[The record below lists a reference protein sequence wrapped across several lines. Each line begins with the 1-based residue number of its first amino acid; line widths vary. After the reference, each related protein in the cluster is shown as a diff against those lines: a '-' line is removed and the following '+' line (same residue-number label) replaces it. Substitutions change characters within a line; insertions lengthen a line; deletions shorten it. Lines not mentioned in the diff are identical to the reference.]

1 MNKKRPSRSKAN
13 FRPRIFFNFLA
24 QTFTMKK
31 IILPLAFVFTSMV
44 CAQAQ
49 KATVQKLWATD
60 TILKVPESVLVD
72 DKENCI
78 WVSNIDGASTA
89 KDGKGS
95 ISKLSKSGTPINLE
109 WITGLNAPKGMA
121 KYKQELYVADLTELV
136 VIDIKKAVII
146 KKIPIEGSVFLND
159 VTVNNKGAVFVSD
172 SRTGKVHR
180 YENNVVTTEV
190 ENLQGPNGLLS
201 IEDQL
206 LILDKGSLL
215 SLTASGAIS
224 KIMDGMDPSTDGI
237 ERVAPNQY
245 LVSCWNGI
253 VYYVIAGAQKITLFD
268 TRTEKINSAD
278 IGYDAKNKIIYVPTF
293 LKNSVVAYQLQI
305 Q

>member
-1 MNKKRPSRSKAN
+1 
-13 FRPRIFFNFLA
+13 
-24 QTFTMKK
+24 MKK
-31 IILPLAFVFTSMV
+31 IMTSLALACFSLVSIN
-44 CAQAQ
+44 AQ

-60 TILKVPESVLVD
+60 TILKIPESVLVD
-72 DKENCI
+72 DKENCL
-78 WVSNIDGASTA
+78 WVSNIDGASNG

-95 ISKLSKSGTPINLE
+95 ISKLSKTGAAITLD
-109 WITGLNAPKGMA
+109 WVTGLNAPKGMA

-136 VIDIKKAVII
+136 VIDIKKGVIKNKI
-146 KKIPIEGSVFLND
+146 KVEGSVFLND
-159 VTVNNKGAVFVSD
+159 VTVNKNGAVFVSD

-180 YENNVVTTEV
+180 IENGIVSIEV

-206 LILDKGSLL
+206 LILDRGSLL
-215 SLTASGAIS
+215 SVTPGGAIS

-245 LVSCWNGI
+245 IVSCWNGI
-253 VYYVIAGAQKITLFD
+253 VYYIVAGAQKITLFD
-268 TRTEKINSAD
+268 TRSEKINSAD
-278 IGYDAKNKIIYVPTF
+278 IGYDAKKKIIYVPTF
-293 LKNSVVAYQLQI
+293 LKNNVVAYQLQI

>member
-1 MNKKRPSRSKAN
+1 MNKKRFSRSKAN
-13 FRPRIFFNFLA
+13 FGPRIFFNFLA
-24 QTFTMKK
+24 QTLYMKK
-31 IILPLAFVFTSMV
+31 IILPLAFVFASMV

-49 KATVQKLWATD
+49 KANVQKLWATD

-136 VIDIKKAVII
+136 VIDIKKAAII

-180 YENNVVTTEV
+180 YENNIVTTEV

-215 SLTASGAIS
+215 SLTAGGSIS

-268 TRTEKINSAD
+268 TRAEKINSAD
-278 IGYDAKNKIIYVPTF
+278 IGYDAKNKIMYVPTF

>member
-1 MNKKRPSRSKAN
+1 MTS
-13 FRPRIFFNFLA
+13 
-24 QTFTMKK
+24 
-31 IILPLAFVFTSMV
+31 LAFVCFSLV
-44 CAQAQ
+44 SINAQ

-60 TILKVPESVLVD
+60 TILKIPESVLVD
-72 DKENCI
+72 DKENCL
-78 WVSNIDGASTA
+78 WVSNIDGAA
-89 KDGKGS
+89 NGKDGKGS
-95 ISKLSKSGTPINLE
+95 ISKLSKTGTPINLD

-136 VIDIKKAVII
+136 VIDIKKGVIKNKI
-146 KKIPIEGSVFLND
+146 KVEGSVFLND
-159 VTVNNKGAVFVSD
+159 VTVNKNGAVFVSD

-180 YENNVVTTEV
+180 YENNMVTIEV

-201 IEDQL
+201 IDDQL
-206 LILDKGSLL
+206 LILDRGSLL
-215 SLTASGAIS
+215 SVTKGGTIS

-237 ERVAPNQY
+237 EKVAPNQY
-245 LVSCWNGI
+245 IVSCWNGI
-253 VYYVIAGAQKITLFD
+253 VYFVEPGAQKITLFD
-268 TRTEKINSAD
+268 TRSEKINSAD

>member
-1 MNKKRPSRSKAN
+1 
-13 FRPRIFFNFLA
+13 
-24 QTFTMKK
+24 MKK
-31 IILPLAFVFTSMV
+31 IILSLTFVYAVLMS
-44 CAQAQ
+44 ASAQ

-72 DKENCI
+72 DKENCL
-78 WVSNIDGASTA
+78 WVSNIDGASNG

-95 ISKLSKSGTPINLE
+95 ISKLSKTGAPINLE

-136 VIDIKKAVII
+136 VIDVKKGVITN
-146 KKIPIEGSVFLND
+146 KITIEGSVFLND
-159 VTVNNKGAVFVSD
+159 VTVNNNGAVFVSD

-180 YENNVVTTEV
+180 YENNQVTIEV

-206 LILDKGSLL
+206 LILDRGSLL
-215 SLTASGAIS
+215 SVTPGGAIS

-253 VYYVIAGAQKITLFD
+253 VYYVVAGAQKVILFD
-268 TRTEKINSAD
+268 TRSEKINSAD
-278 IGYDAKNKIIYVPTF
+278 IGYDAKKKIIYVPTF
-293 LKNSVVAYQLQI
+293 LKNNVVAYQLQI

>member
-1 MNKKRPSRSKAN
+1 
-13 FRPRIFFNFLA
+13 
-24 QTFTMKK
+24 MKK
-31 IILPLAFVFTSMV
+31 IIGSLALVIVVFVS
-44 CAQAQ
+44 ANAQ

-78 WVSNIDGASTA
+78 WVSNIDGASNG

-95 ISKLSKSGTPINLE
+95 ISRLSKTGTPINLE

-136 VIDIKKAVII
+136 VIDIKKATII
-146 KKIPIEGSVFLND
+146 KRVPIEGSVFLND
-159 VTVNNKGAVFVSD
+159 VTVNSKGAVFISD

-180 YENNVVTTEV
+180 YENNTTTIEV

-206 LILDKGSLL
+206 LILDRGSLL
-215 SLTASGAIS
+215 SVTPGGAIS

-253 VYYVIAGAQKITLFD
+253 VYYVVAGAQKITLFD
-268 TRTEKINSAD
+268 TRSEKINSAD
-278 IGYDAKNKIIYVPTF
+278 IGYDAKKKIIYVPTF
-293 LKNSVVAYQLQI
+293 LKNNVVAYQLEI

>member
-1 MNKKRPSRSKAN
+1 
-13 FRPRIFFNFLA
+13 
-24 QTFTMKK
+24 MKK
-31 IILPLAFVFTSMV
+31 IMTSLAFVCFSLV
-44 CAQAQ
+44 SINAQ

-72 DKENCI
+72 DKENCL
-78 WVSNIDGASTA
+78 WVSNIDGAA
-89 KDGKGS
+89 NGKDGKGS
-95 ISKLSKSGTPINLE
+95 ISKLSKTGTPINLD

-136 VIDIKKAVII
+136 VIDIKKGVIKNKI
-146 KKIPIEGSVFLND
+146 KVEGSVFLND
-159 VTVNNKGAVFVSD
+159 VTVNKNGAVFVSD

-180 YENNVVTTEV
+180 YENNMVTIEV

-206 LILDKGSLL
+206 LILDRGSLL
-215 SLTASGAIS
+215 SVTPGGAIS

-245 LVSCWNGI
+245 IVSCWNGI
-253 VYYVIAGAQKITLFD
+253 VYFVEAGSQKITLFD
-268 TRTEKINSAD
+268 TRSEKINSAD

-293 LKNSVVAYQLQI
+293 MKNSVVAYQLQI

>member
-1 MNKKRPSRSKAN
+1 
-13 FRPRIFFNFLA
+13 
-24 QTFTMKK
+24 MKK
-31 IILPLAFVFTSMV
+31 IMISLAFVCFSLV
-44 CAQAQ
+44 SINAQ
-49 KATVQKLWATD
+49 KVTVQKLWATD

-72 DKENCI
+72 DKENCL
-78 WVSNIDGASTA
+78 WVSNIDGAA
-89 KDGKGS
+89 NGKDGKGS
-95 ISKLSKSGTPINLE
+95 ISKLSKTGTPINLD

-136 VIDIKKAVII
+136 VIDIKKGVIKNKI
-146 KKIPIEGSVFLND
+146 KVEGSVFLND
-159 VTVNNKGAVFVSD
+159 VTVNKNGAVFVSD

-180 YENNVVTTEV
+180 YENNMVTTEV

-201 IEDQL
+201 IDDQL
-206 LILDKGSLL
+206 LILDRGSLL
-215 SLTASGAIS
+215 SFTTGGTIS

-237 ERVAPNQY
+237 EKVAPNQY
-245 LVSCWNGI
+245 IVSCWNGI
-253 VYYVIAGAQKITLFD
+253 VYFVAPGTPKITLFD
-268 TRTEKINSAD
+268 TRAEKINSAD

>member
-1 MNKKRPSRSKAN
+1 
-13 FRPRIFFNFLA
+13 
-24 QTFTMKK
+24 MKK
-31 IILPLAFVFTSMV
+31 VIGSLALVIVVFVS
-44 CAQAQ
+44 ASAQ
-49 KATVQKLWATD
+49 KATVQKLWTTD
-60 TILKVPESVLVD
+60 TILKIPESVLVD

-78 WVSNIDGASTA
+78 WVSNIDGASNG

-95 ISKLSKSGTPINLE
+95 ISKLSKTGTPINLE

-121 KYKQELYVADLTELV
+121 KFKQELYVADLTELV
-136 VIDIKKAVII
+136 VIDIKKATII
-146 KKIPIEGSVFLND
+146 KRVPIEGSVFLND

-180 YENNVVTTEV
+180 YENNTTTIEV

-206 LILDKGSLL
+206 LILDRGSLL
-215 SLTASGAIS
+215 SVTPSGAIS

-253 VYYVIAGAQKITLFD
+253 VYYVVAGAQKITLFD
-268 TRTEKINSAD
+268 TRSEKINSAD
-278 IGYDAKNKIIYVPTF
+278 IGYDAKKKIIYVPTF
-293 LKNSVVAYQLQI
+293 LKNNVVAYQLEI

>member
-1 MNKKRPSRSKAN
+1 
-13 FRPRIFFNFLA
+13 
-24 QTFTMKK
+24 MKK
-31 IILPLAFVFTSMV
+31 IIGSLALVIVVFVSV
-44 CAQAQ
+44 NAQ

-78 WVSNIDGASTA
+78 WVSNIDGASNG

-95 ISKLSKSGTPINLE
+95 ISKLSKTGTPINLE

-136 VIDIKKAVII
+136 VIDIKKATII
-146 KKIPIEGSVFLND
+146 KRVPIEGSVFLND
-159 VTVNNKGAVFVSD
+159 VTVNSKGAVFISD

-180 YENNVVTTEV
+180 YENNTTTIEV

-206 LILDKGSLL
+206 LILDRGSLL
-215 SLTASGAIS
+215 SVTPGGAIS

-253 VYYVIAGAQKITLFD
+253 VYYVVAGAQKITLFD
-268 TRTEKINSAD
+268 TRSEKINSAD
-278 IGYDAKNKIIYVPTF
+278 IGYDAKKKIIYVPTF
-293 LKNSVVAYQLQI
+293 LKNNVVAYQLEI

>member
-1 MNKKRPSRSKAN
+1 
-13 FRPRIFFNFLA
+13 
-24 QTFTMKK
+24 MKK
-31 IILPLAFVFTSMV
+31 IICSLAFV
-44 CAQAQ
+44 CAGLMNANAQ
-49 KATVQKLWATD
+49 KATVQRLWATD

-72 DKENCI
+72 DKENCL
-78 WVSNIDGASTA
+78 WVSNIDGASNG

-95 ISKLSKSGTPINLE
+95 ISKLSKTGAPINLD
-109 WITGLNAPKGMA
+109 WVTGLNAPKGLG

-136 VIDIKKAVII
+136 VIDIKKGII
-146 KKIPIEGSVFLND
+146 KNKIKVEGSVFLND
-159 VTVNNKGAVFVSD
+159 VTVNKNGAVFVSD

-180 YENNVVTTEV
+180 IENGIVSIEV

-206 LILDKGSLL
+206 LILDRGSLL
-215 SLTASGAIS
+215 SVTPGGAIS

-245 LVSCWNGI
+245 IVSCWNGI
-253 VYYVIAGAQKITLFD
+253 VYYIVAGAQKITLFD
-268 TRTEKINSAD
+268 TRSEKINSAD
-278 IGYDAKNKIIYVPTF
+278 IGYDAKKKIIYVPTF
-293 LKNSVVAYQLQI
+293 MKNSVVAYQLQI

>member
-1 MNKKRPSRSKAN
+1 
-13 FRPRIFFNFLA
+13 
-24 QTFTMKK
+24 MKK
-31 IILPLAFVFTSMV
+31 VIGSLALVIVVFVS
-44 CAQAQ
+44 ASAQ
-49 KATVQKLWATD
+49 KATVQKLWTTD

-78 WVSNIDGASTA
+78 WVSNIDGASNG

-95 ISKLSKSGTPINLE
+95 ISKLSKTGTPINLE

-121 KYKQELYVADLTELV
+121 KFKQELYVADLTELV
-136 VIDIKKAVII
+136 VIDIKKATII
-146 KKIPIEGSVFLND
+146 KRVPIEGSVFLND

-180 YENNVVTTEV
+180 YENNTTTIEV

-206 LILDKGSLL
+206 LILDRGSLL
-215 SLTASGAIS
+215 SVTPGGAIS

-253 VYYVIAGAQKITLFD
+253 VYYVVAGAQKITLFD
-268 TRTEKINSAD
+268 TRSEKINSAD
-278 IGYDAKNKIIYVPTF
+278 IGYDAKKKIIYVPTF
-293 LKNSVVAYQLQI
+293 LKNNVVAYQLEI

>member
-1 MNKKRPSRSKAN
+1 MIS
-13 FRPRIFFNFLA
+13 LA
-24 QTFTMKK
+24 
-31 IILPLAFVFTSMV
+31 LACFSLVSIY
-44 CAQAQ
+44 AQ

-60 TILKVPESVLVD
+60 TILKIPESVLVD
-72 DKENCI
+72 DKENCL
-78 WVSNIDGASTA
+78 WVSNIDGASNG

-95 ISKLSKSGTPINLE
+95 ISKLSKTGSPVNLE
-109 WITGLNAPKGMA
+109 WVTGLNAPKGMA

-136 VIDIKKAVII
+136 VIDIKKGVIKNKI
-146 KKIPIEGSVFLND
+146 KVEGSVFLND
-159 VTVNNKGAVFVSD
+159 VTVNKNGAVFVSD

-180 YENNVVTTEV
+180 IENGIVSIEV

-206 LILDKGSLL
+206 LILDRGSLL
-215 SLTASGAIS
+215 SVTPGGAIS

-245 LVSCWNGI
+245 IVSCWNGI
-253 VYYVIAGAQKITLFD
+253 VYYIVAGAQKITLFD
-268 TRTEKINSAD
+268 TRSEKINSAD

>member
-1 MNKKRPSRSKAN
+1 
-13 FRPRIFFNFLA
+13 
-24 QTFTMKK
+24 MKK
-31 IILPLAFVFTSMV
+31 NLLPLALLFVSFISTS
-44 CAQAQ
+44 AQ

-95 ISKLSKSGTPINLE
+95 ISKLSKTGTPINLE
-109 WITGLNAPKGMA
+109 WVTGLNAPKGMA

-136 VIDIKKAVII
+136 VIDIKKGTII
-146 KKIPIEGSVFLND
+146 KKIPVEGSVFLND

-180 YENNVVTTEV
+180 YENNIVTTEI

-215 SLTASGAIS
+215 SLTAGGAIS

-253 VYYVIAGAQKITLFD
+253 VYYVVAGAQKITLFD
-268 TRTEKINSAD
+268 TRAEKINSAD

-293 LKNSVVAYQLQI
+293 LKNSVVAYQLQV

>member
-1 MNKKRPSRSKAN
+1 
-13 FRPRIFFNFLA
+13 
-24 QTFTMKK
+24 MKK
-31 IILPLAFVFTSMV
+31 VIGSLALVIVVFVS
-44 CAQAQ
+44 ASAQ
-49 KATVQKLWATD
+49 KATVQKLWTTD
-60 TILKVPESVLVD
+60 TILKIPESVLVD

-78 WVSNIDGASTA
+78 WVSNIDGASNG

-95 ISKLSKSGTPINLE
+95 ISKLSKTGTPINLE

-136 VIDIKKAVII
+136 VIDIKKATVI
-146 KKIPIEGSVFLND
+146 KRVPIEGSVFLND

-180 YENNVVTTEV
+180 YENNTTTIEV

-206 LILDKGSLL
+206 LILDRGSLL
-215 SLTASGAIS
+215 SVTPGGAIS

-253 VYYVIAGAQKITLFD
+253 VYYVVAGAQKITLFD
-268 TRTEKINSAD
+268 TRSEKINSAD
-278 IGYDAKNKIIYVPTF
+278 IGYDAKKKIIYVPTF
-293 LKNSVVAYQLQI
+293 LKNNVVAYQLEI

>member
-1 MNKKRPSRSKAN
+1 
-13 FRPRIFFNFLA
+13 
-24 QTFTMKK
+24 MKK
-31 IILPLAFVFTSMV
+31 IMTSLAFVCFSLV
-44 CAQAQ
+44 SINAQ

-72 DKENCI
+72 DKENCL
-78 WVSNIDGASTA
+78 WVSNIDGAA
-89 KDGKGS
+89 NGIDGKGS
-95 ISKLSKSGTPINLE
+95 ISKLSKTGTPINLD

-121 KYKQELYVADLTELV
+121 KYKQELYVADLTELI
-136 VIDIKKAVII
+136 VIDIKKGVIKNKI
-146 KKIPIEGSVFLND
+146 KVEGSVFLND
-159 VTVNNKGAVFVSD
+159 VTVNKNGAVFVSD

-180 YENNVVTTEV
+180 YENNMVTIEV

-201 IEDQL
+201 IDDQL
-206 LILDKGSLL
+206 LILDRGSLL
-215 SLTASGAIS
+215 SVTPGGTIS

-237 ERVAPNQY
+237 EKVSPNQY
-245 LVSCWNGI
+245 IVSCWNGI
-253 VYYVIAGAQKITLFD
+253 VYLVAAGAQKTTLFD
-268 TRTEKINSAD
+268 TRSEKINSAD

>member
-1 MNKKRPSRSKAN
+1 
-13 FRPRIFFNFLA
+13 
-24 QTFTMKK
+24 MKK
-31 IILPLAFVFTSMV
+31 IMISLALAFFSLVSIY
-44 CAQAQ
+44 AQ

-60 TILKVPESVLVD
+60 TILKIPESVLVD
-72 DKENCI
+72 DKENSL
-78 WVSNIDGASTA
+78 WVSNIDGASNG

-95 ISKLSKSGTPINLE
+95 ISKLSKTGSPVNLE
-109 WITGLNAPKGMA
+109 WVTGLNAPKGMA

-136 VIDIKKAVII
+136 VIDIKKGVIKNKI
-146 KKIPIEGSVFLND
+146 KVEGSVFLND
-159 VTVNNKGAVFVSD
+159 VTVNKNGAVFVSD

-180 YENNVVTTEV
+180 IENGIVSIEV

-206 LILDKGSLL
+206 LILDRGSLL
-215 SLTASGAIS
+215 SVTPGGAIS

-245 LVSCWNGI
+245 IVSCWNGI
-253 VYYVIAGAQKITLFD
+253 VYYIVAGAQKITLFD
-268 TRTEKINSAD
+268 TRSEKINSAD
-278 IGYDAKNKIIYVPTF
+278 IGYDAKKKIIYVPTF
-293 LKNSVVAYQLQI
+293 MKNSVVAYQLQI

>member
-1 MNKKRPSRSKAN
+1 
-13 FRPRIFFNFLA
+13 
-24 QTFTMKK
+24 MKK
-31 IILPLAFVFTSMV
+31 VIGSLALVIVVFVS
-44 CAQAQ
+44 ASAQ
-49 KATVQKLWATD
+49 KATVQKLWTTD
-60 TILKVPESVLVD
+60 TILKIPESVLVD

-78 WVSNIDGASTA
+78 WVSNIDGASNG

-95 ISKLSKSGTPINLE
+95 ISKLSKTGTPINLE

-121 KYKQELYVADLTELV
+121 KFKQELYVADLTELV
-136 VIDIKKAVII
+136 VIDIKKATII
-146 KKIPIEGSVFLND
+146 KRVPIEGSVFLND

-180 YENNVVTTEV
+180 YENNTTTIEV

-206 LILDKGSLL
+206 LILDRGSLL
-215 SLTASGAIS
+215 SVTPGGAIS

-245 LVSCWNGI
+245 IVSCWNGI
-253 VYYVIAGAQKITLFD
+253 VYYVVAGAQKITLFD
-268 TRTEKINSAD
+268 TRSEKINSAD
-278 IGYDAKNKIIYVPTF
+278 IGYDAKKKIIYVPTF
-293 LKNSVVAYQLQI
+293 LKKNVVAYQLEI

>member
-1 MNKKRPSRSKAN
+1 
-13 FRPRIFFNFLA
+13 
-24 QTFTMKK
+24 MKK
-31 IILPLAFVFTSMV
+31 IMTSLAFVCFSLV
-44 CAQAQ
+44 SINAQ

-72 DKENCI
+72 DKENCL
-78 WVSNIDGASTA
+78 WVSNIDGAA
-89 KDGKGS
+89 NGKDGKGS
-95 ISKLSKSGTPINLE
+95 ISKLSKTGTPINLDL
-109 WITGLNAPKGMA
+109 ITGLNAPKGMA

-136 VIDIKKAVII
+136 VIDIKKGII
-146 KKIPIEGSVFLND
+146 KNKIKVEGSVFLND
-159 VTVNNKGAVFVSD
+159 VTVNKNGAVFVSD

-180 YENNVVTTEV
+180 YENNMVTIEV

-201 IEDQL
+201 IDDQL
-206 LILDKGSLL
+206 LILDRGSLL
-215 SLTASGAIS
+215 SLTPGGTIS

-237 ERVAPNQY
+237 EKVAPNQY
-245 LVSCWNGI
+245 IVSCWNGI
-253 VYYVIAGAQKITLFD
+253 VYFVEAGAQKITLFD
-268 TRTEKINSAD
+268 TRSEKINSAD

>member
-1 MNKKRPSRSKAN
+1 
-13 FRPRIFFNFLA
+13 
-24 QTFTMKK
+24 MKK
-31 IILPLAFVFTSMV
+31 IILSLTFVYAVLMS
-44 CAQAQ
+44 ASAQ

-72 DKENCI
+72 DKENCL
-78 WVSNIDGASTA
+78 WVSNIDGASNG

-95 ISKLSKSGTPINLE
+95 ISKLSKTGAPINLE

-136 VIDIKKAVII
+136 VIDVKKGVIKN
-146 KKIPIEGSVFLND
+146 KITIEGSVFLND
-159 VTVNNKGAVFVSD
+159 VTVNNNGAVFVSD

-180 YENNVVTTEV
+180 YENNQVTIEV

-206 LILDKGSLL
+206 LILDRGSLL
-215 SLTASGAIS
+215 SVTPGGAIS

-253 VYYVIAGAQKITLFD
+253 VYYVVAGAQKVILFD
-268 TRTEKINSAD
+268 TRSEKINSAD
-278 IGYDAKNKIIYVPTF
+278 IGYDAKKKIIYVPTF
-293 LKNSVVAYQLQI
+293 LKNNVVAYQLEI

>member
-1 MNKKRPSRSKAN
+1 
-13 FRPRIFFNFLA
+13 
-24 QTFTMKK
+24 MKK
-31 IILPLAFVFTSMV
+31 IICALALL
-44 CAQAQ
+44 CAGLMNASAQ

-60 TILKVPESVLVD
+60 TILKIPESVLVD
-72 DKENCI
+72 DKENCL
-78 WVSNIDGASTA
+78 WVSNIDGASNG

-95 ISKLSKSGTPINLE
+95 ISKLSKTGAPINLD
-109 WITGLNAPKGMA
+109 WVTGLNAPKGMA

-136 VIDIKKAVII
+136 VIDIKKASII
-146 KKIPIEGSVFLND
+146 KRISVEGSVFLND
-159 VTVNNKGAVFVSD
+159 VTVNKNGAVFVSD

-180 YENNVVTTEV
+180 IENGIVSIEV

-206 LILDKGSLL
+206 LILDRGSLL
-215 SLTASGAIS
+215 SVTPGGAIS

-245 LVSCWNGI
+245 IVSCWNGI
-253 VYYVIAGAQKITLFD
+253 VYFVAAGAQKITLFD
-268 TRTEKINSAD
+268 TRSEKINSAD

-293 LKNSVVAYQLQI
+293 MKNSVVAYQLQL

>member
-1 MNKKRPSRSKAN
+1 
-13 FRPRIFFNFLA
+13 
-24 QTFTMKK
+24 MKK
-31 IILPLAFVFTSMV
+31 IMTSLALACFSLVSIN
-44 CAQAQ
+44 AQ

-60 TILKVPESVLVD
+60 TILKVPESVLLD
-72 DKENCI
+72 DKENCL
-78 WVSNIDGASTA
+78 WVSNIDGAA
-89 KDGKGS
+89 NGKDGKGS
-95 ISKLSKSGTPINLE
+95 ISKLSKTGTPINLD

-136 VIDIKKAVII
+136 VIDIKKGVIKNKI
-146 KKIPIEGSVFLND
+146 KVEGSVFLND
-159 VTVNNKGAVFVSD
+159 VTVNKNGAVFVSD

-180 YENNVVTTEV
+180 YENNMVTIEV

-201 IEDQL
+201 IDDQL
-206 LILDKGSLL
+206 LILDRGSLL
-215 SLTASGAIS
+215 SLTPGGTIS

-237 ERVAPNQY
+237 EKVAPNQY
-245 LVSCWNGI
+245 IVSCWNGI
-253 VYYVIAGAQKITLFD
+253 VYFVEAGAQKITLFD
-268 TRTEKINSAD
+268 TRSEKINSAD

>member
-1 MNKKRPSRSKAN
+1 
-13 FRPRIFFNFLA
+13 
-24 QTFTMKK
+24 MKK
-31 IILPLAFVFTSMV
+31 IMTSLALV
-44 CAQAQ
+44 CFSLVSINAQ

-72 DKENCI
+72 DKENCL
-78 WVSNIDGASTA
+78 WVSNIDGASNG

-95 ISKLSKSGTPINLE
+95 ISKLSKTGAPINLD
-109 WITGLNAPKGMA
+109 WVTGLNAPKGMA

-136 VIDIKKAVII
+136 VIDIKKGVIKNKI
-146 KKIPIEGSVFLND
+146 KVEGSVFLND
-159 VTVNNKGAVFVSD
+159 VTVNKNGAVFVSD

-180 YENNVVTTEV
+180 IENGMVSIEV

-206 LILDKGSLL
+206 LILDRGSLL
-215 SLTASGAIS
+215 SVTPGGAIS

-245 LVSCWNGI
+245 IVSCWNGI
-253 VYYVIAGAQKITLFD
+253 VYFVAAGAQKITLFD
-268 TRTEKINSAD
+268 TRSEKINSAD

>member
-1 MNKKRPSRSKAN
+1 
-13 FRPRIFFNFLA
+13 
-24 QTFTMKK
+24 MKK
-31 IILPLAFVFTSMV
+31 IMTSLAFVCFSLV
-44 CAQAQ
+44 SINAQ
-49 KATVQKLWATD
+49 KVTVQKLWATD

-72 DKENCI
+72 DKENCL
-78 WVSNIDGASTA
+78 WVSNIDGASNG

-95 ISKLSKSGTPINLE
+95 ISKLSKTGTPINLD
-109 WITGLNAPKGMA
+109 WVTGLNAPKGMA
-121 KYKQELYVADLTELV
+121 KYKQELYVADLTQLI
-136 VIDIKKAVII
+136 VIDIKKGVIKNKI
-146 KKIPIEGSVFLND
+146 KVEGSVFLND
-159 VTVNNKGAVFVSD
+159 VTVNKNGVVFVSD

-180 YENNVVTTEV
+180 YENNMVTIEV

-201 IEDQL
+201 IDDQL

-215 SLTASGAIS
+215 SLTPGGTIS

-237 ERVAPNQY
+237 EKVAPNQY
-245 LVSCWNGI
+245 IVSCWNGI
-253 VYYVIAGAQKITLFD
+253 VYFVAAGAEKVTLFD
-268 TRTEKINSAD
+268 TRSEKINSAD

>member
-1 MNKKRPSRSKAN
+1 
-13 FRPRIFFNFLA
+13 
-24 QTFTMKK
+24 MKK
-31 IILPLAFVFTSMV
+31 IMTSLAFVCFSLV
-44 CAQAQ
+44 NINAQ

-72 DKENCI
+72 DKENCL
-78 WVSNIDGASTA
+78 WVSNIDGAA
-89 KDGKGS
+89 NGKDGKGS
-95 ISKLSKSGTPINLE
+95 ISKLSKTGTPINLDL
-109 WITGLNAPKGMA
+109 ITGLNAPKGMA

-136 VIDIKKAVII
+136 VIDIKKGII
-146 KKIPIEGSVFLND
+146 KNKIKVEGSVFLND
-159 VTVNNKGAVFVSD
+159 VTVNKNGAVFVSD

-180 YENNVVTTEV
+180 YENNMVTIEV

-201 IEDQL
+201 IDDQL
-206 LILDKGSLL
+206 LILDRGSLL
-215 SLTASGAIS
+215 SLTPGGTIS

-237 ERVAPNQY
+237 EKVAPNQY
-245 LVSCWNGI
+245 IVSCWNGI
-253 VYYVIAGAQKITLFD
+253 VYFVEAGAQKITLFD
-268 TRTEKINSAD
+268 TRSEKINSAD

>member
-1 MNKKRPSRSKAN
+1 
-13 FRPRIFFNFLA
+13 
-24 QTFTMKK
+24 MKK
-31 IILPLAFVFTSMV
+31 IMTSLAFVCFSLV
-44 CAQAQ
+44 SINAQ

-72 DKENCI
+72 DKENCL
-78 WVSNIDGASTA
+78 WVSNIDGAA
-89 KDGKGS
+89 NGKDGKGS
-95 ISKLSKSGTPINLE
+95 ISKLSKTGTPINLD

-121 KYKQELYVADLTELV
+121 KYKQELYVADLTELI
-136 VIDIKKAVII
+136 VIDIKKGVIKNKI
-146 KKIPIEGSVFLND
+146 KVEGSVFLND
-159 VTVNNKGAVFVSD
+159 VTVNKNGAVFVSD

-180 YENNVVTTEV
+180 YENNKVTIEA

-201 IEDQL
+201 IDDQL
-206 LILDKGSLL
+206 LILDRGSLL
-215 SLTASGAIS
+215 SLTPGGTIS

-237 ERVAPNQY
+237 EKVAPNQY
-245 LVSCWNGI
+245 IVSCWNGI
-253 VYYVIAGAQKITLFD
+253 VYFVEAGAQKITLFD
-268 TRTEKINSAD
+268 TRSEKINSAD

>member
-1 MNKKRPSRSKAN
+1 
-13 FRPRIFFNFLA
+13 
-24 QTFTMKK
+24 MKK
-31 IILPLAFVFTSMV
+31 IMISLALV
-44 CAQAQ
+44 CFSIVSINAQ

-72 DKENCI
+72 DKENCL
-78 WVSNIDGASTA
+78 WVSNIDGASNG

-95 ISKLSKSGTPINLE
+95 ISKLSKTGAPINLD
-109 WITGLNAPKGMA
+109 WVTGLNAPKGMA

-136 VIDIKKAVII
+136 IIDIKKGII
-146 KKIPIEGSVFLND
+146 KNKIKVEGSVFLND
-159 VTVNNKGAVFVSD
+159 VTVNKNGAVFVSD

-180 YENNVVTTEV
+180 IENGMVSIEV

-206 LILDKGSLL
+206 LILDRGSLL
-215 SLTASGAIS
+215 SVTPGGAIS

-245 LVSCWNGI
+245 IVSCWNGI
-253 VYYVIAGAQKITLFD
+253 VYFVAAGAQKITLFD
-268 TRTEKINSAD
+268 TRSEKINSAD